1 MGKIKEL
8 ETSLANKIA
17 AGEVVERP
25 SSVVKELLENAID
38 AQATEINIEVEQSG
52 VSSIRVVDNGTGIA
66 QEDLGLVFHRHATS
80 KIVADDDLFHIRTL
94 GFRGEALASISSV
107 AKVTLKTCTDNENG
121 HEIYAE
127 NGKIIH
133 QKPAKAK
140 KGTDIQVDS
149 LFYNTPARLK
159 YIKSLY
165 TELGKITDIVN
176 RMAMSHPEIRISLVS
191 DGKKLLSTNGSGRT
205 NEVMAE
211 IYGMKVA
218 KDLVHISGDTSDY
231 HLEGFVAKPEHSRSN
246 KHYIS
251 IFINGRY
258 IKNFVLNKA
267 ILEGYHTLLTIGRFP
282 ICYINIQMDPIL
294 VDVNVHPTKL
304 EVRLSKED
312 QLYDLIVTKIREA
325 FKDKILIPQNDLN
338 HASKKNKVL
347 ETFEQQKI
355 NFEKQQS
362 QIGETSAPYVH
373 DQKDKNHDV
382 ESHKNNLDSTSSTNN
397 ESTEVSNEL
406 HNHIDD
412 SYLQSQKE
420 VLFDMEQNTSNE
432 YEISNQ
438 QSNDIKGTVSQ
449 TPHRRV
455 PYMEIVGQV
464 HGTYII
470 AQNENGMFM
479 IDQHAAQERIKYE
492 YFREKIGEVTNEVQN
507 LLIPLTFHFSKD
519 EQMIIDQYKDELDKV
534 GVHLEHFGGHD
545 YIVNSYPVWFP
556 KEEAEEII
564 KDMIEL
570 VLKHKSVDVKK
581 IREDAAIMMSCKKS
595 IKANHY
601 LKNNEMADL
610 IDQLREAE
618 DPFTCPHG
626 RPIIINFSNYEL
638 EKLIKTD
645 YKACVV
651 LDMHIGHLKSIMELL
666 KSHSIECYVHID
678 LIKGLSHDE
687 FACEYIIQQYKPKG
701 IVSTKAKV
709 IKKAKMLNTLTIF
722 RVFIIDSQALTRSI
736 ELIKKV
742 EPDYVEVLPGVASK
756 AVSKIQQETSASVI
770 AGGLIDEQS
779 EIREAISNGAKYVT
793 TSYEKLW

>member
-80 KIVADDDLFHIRTL
+80 KIVADNDLFHIRTL

-127 NGKIIH
+127 DGKIIH

-338 HASKKNKVL
+338 HAPKKNKVL

-397 ESTEVSNEL
+397 ESTEISNEL

-432 YEISNQ
+432 YEILNQ

-638 EKLIKTD
+638 EKLFK
-645 YKACVV
+645 
-651 LDMHIGHLKSIMELL
+651 
-666 KSHSIECYVHID
+666 
-678 LIKGLSHDE
+678 
-687 FACEYIIQQYKPKG
+687 
-701 IVSTKAKV
+701 
-709 IKKAKMLNTLTIF
+709 
-722 RVFIIDSQALTRSI
+722 RVM
-736 ELIKKV
+736 
-742 EPDYVEVLPGVASK
+742 
-756 AVSKIQQETSASVI
+756 
-770 AGGLIDEQS
+770 
-779 EIREAISNGAKYVT
+779 
-793 TSYEKLW
+793 

>member
-127 NGKIIH
+127 DGKIIH

-140 KGTDIQVDS
+140 KGTDIQVYS

-338 HASKKNKVL
+338 HAPKKNKVL

-638 EKLIKTD
+638 EKLFK
-645 YKACVV
+645 
-651 LDMHIGHLKSIMELL
+651 
-666 KSHSIECYVHID
+666 
-678 LIKGLSHDE
+678 
-687 FACEYIIQQYKPKG
+687 
-701 IVSTKAKV
+701 
-709 IKKAKMLNTLTIF
+709 
-722 RVFIIDSQALTRSI
+722 RVM
-736 ELIKKV
+736 
-742 EPDYVEVLPGVASK
+742 
-756 AVSKIQQETSASVI
+756 
-770 AGGLIDEQS
+770 
-779 EIREAISNGAKYVT
+779 
-793 TSYEKLW
+793 

>member
-8 ETSLANKIA
+8 QTSLANKIA

-38 AQATEINIEVEQSG
+38 AKSTEINIEVEQSG
-52 VSSIRVVDNGTGIA
+52 ISSIRVVDNGTGIE
-66 QEDLGLVFHRHATS
+66 QDDLDLVFHRHATS
-80 KIVADDDLFHIRTL
+80 KLDADDDLFHIRTL

-107 AKVTLKTCTDNENG
+107 AKVTLKTCTDSENG

-127 NGKIIH
+127 NGEILSR
-133 QKPAKAK
+133 KPAKAK
-140 KGTDIQVDS
+140 KGTDITVSS

-176 RMAMSHPEIRISLVS
+176 RMAMSHPYIRISLIS
-191 DGKKLLSTNGSGRT
+191 DGKTLLKTNGSGKT
-205 NEVMAE
+205 NEVMSE
-211 IYGMKVA
+211 IYGIKVA
-218 KDLVHISGDTSDY
+218 KDLVHIQGDTSDY

-267 ILEGYHTLLTIGRFP
+267 IIEGYHTLLTIGRYP
-282 ICYINIQMDPIL
+282 ICYLNIEMDPIL

-304 EVRLSKED
+304 EVRLSKEE
-312 QLYDLIVTKIREA
+312 QLYQLIVEKIRYA
-325 FKDKILIPQNDLN
+325 FKDRILIPQNDLDRTP
-338 HASKKNKVL
+338 KKNKVL
-347 ETFEQQKI
+347 NQFEQQKLD
-355 NFEKQQS
+355 FERRQQNS
-362 QIGETSAPYVH
+362 NQ
-373 DQKDKNHDV
+373 DKTNSHYYGMS
-382 ESHKNNLDSTSSTNN
+382 ESKLQNPNLEKNDLDNNELIN
-397 ESTEVSNEL
+397 ESTENFV
-406 HNHIDD
+406 HNNKRSDD
-412 SYLQSQKE
+412 KDYFQIQKE
-420 VLFDMEQNTSNE
+420 ILNDLDNGDASLLNDESTNDSEEVVTEQSNNDE
-432 YEISNQ
+432 ASSKTYQTLYSKQDN
-438 QSNDIKGTVSQ
+438 NDIKGKVSN
-449 TPHRRV
+449 TPSRRV
-455 PYMEIVGQV
+455 PYMEVVGQV

-492 YFREKIGEVTNEVQN
+492 YFREKIGEVTNEVQD

-519 EQMIIDQYKDELDKV
+519 EQMIIDQYQDELDKV

-556 KEEAEEII
+556 KAEAEEII
-564 KDMIEL
+564 QDMVEL
-570 VLKHKSVDVKK
+570 VLNDKKVNVKK
-581 IREDAAIMMSCKKS
+581 MREDAAIMMSCKKS

-638 EKLIKTD
+638 EKLFK
-645 YKACVV
+645 
-651 LDMHIGHLKSIMELL
+651 
-666 KSHSIECYVHID
+666 
-678 LIKGLSHDE
+678 
-687 FACEYIIQQYKPKG
+687 
-701 IVSTKAKV
+701 
-709 IKKAKMLNTLTIF
+709 
-722 RVFIIDSQALTRSI
+722 RVM
-736 ELIKKV
+736 
-742 EPDYVEVLPGVASK
+742 
-756 AVSKIQQETSASVI
+756 
-770 AGGLIDEQS
+770 
-779 EIREAISNGAKYVT
+779 
-793 TSYEKLW
+793 

>member
-8 ETSLANKIA
+8 QTSLANKIA

-38 AQATEINIEVEQSG
+38 AQSTEINIEVEQSG
-52 VSSIRVVDNGTGIA
+52 VASIRVVDNGTGIEA
-66 QEDLGLVFHRHATS
+66 DDLSLVFHRHATS
-80 KIVADDDLFHIRTL
+80 KLDADDDLFHIRTL

-107 AKVTLKTCTDNENG
+107 SKVTLRTCTDNESG

-127 NGKIIH
+127 NGEIIN

-140 KGTDIQVDS
+140 KGTDILVES

-176 RMAMSHPEIRISLVS
+176 RMAMSHPDIRISLVS
-191 DGKKLLSTNGSGRT
+191 DGKTLLKTNGSGKT

-218 KDLVHISGDTSDY
+218 KDLVHITGDTSDY
-231 HLEGFVAKPEHSRSN
+231 HLEGYVARPEHSRSN

-267 ILEGYHTLLTIGRFP
+267 IVEGYHTLLTIGRYP

-304 EVRLSKED
+304 EVRLSKEE
-312 QLYDLIVTKIREA
+312 QLYDLIVEKIREA
-325 FKDKILIPQNDLN
+325 FKDKILIPKNDLD
-338 HASKKNKVL
+338 SYPKKNKVL
-347 ETFEQQKI
+347 NSFEQQKLD
-355 NFEKQQS
+355 FERKQNEVQNRS
-362 QIGETSAPYVH
+362 DLSEEQRQEGLDETTFE
-373 DQKDKNHDV
+373 KDKNQNISQV
-382 ESHKNNLDSTSSTNN
+382 NEVN
-397 ESTEVSNEL
+397 ESTLYNDSQYSSRNHDDNYFSNQKDILNEL
-406 HNHIDD
+406 DH
-412 SYLQSQKE
+412 Q
-420 VLFDMEQNTSNE
+420 
-432 YEISNQ
+432 YEILEHEEDQNDE
-438 QSNDIKGTVSQ
+438 DIKGTMSAS
-449 TPHRRV
+449 TRRRV
-455 PYMEIVGQV
+455 PYMEVVGQV

-507 LLIPLTFHFSKD
+507 LLIPMTFHFSKD
-519 EQMIIDQYKDELDKV
+519 EQFIIDQYQEELDRV

-556 KEEAEEII
+556 KAEAEEII

-570 VLKHKSVDVKK
+570 VLENKKIDVKK
-581 IREDAAIMMSCKKS
+581 MREDAAIMMSCKKS

-610 IDQLREAE
+610 IDQLREME

-638 EKLIKTD
+638 EKLFK
-645 YKACVV
+645 
-651 LDMHIGHLKSIMELL
+651 
-666 KSHSIECYVHID
+666 
-678 LIKGLSHDE
+678 
-687 FACEYIIQQYKPKG
+687 
-701 IVSTKAKV
+701 
-709 IKKAKMLNTLTIF
+709 
-722 RVFIIDSQALTRSI
+722 RVM
-736 ELIKKV
+736 
-742 EPDYVEVLPGVASK
+742 
-756 AVSKIQQETSASVI
+756 
-770 AGGLIDEQS
+770 
-779 EIREAISNGAKYVT
+779 
-793 TSYEKLW
+793 

>member
-8 ETSLANKIA
+8 QTSLANKIA

-38 AQATEINIEVEQSG
+38 AKSTEINIEVEQSG
-52 VSSIRVVDNGTGIA
+52 ISSIRVVDNGTGIE
-66 QEDLGLVFHRHATS
+66 QDDLDLVFHRHATS
-80 KIVADDDLFHIRTL
+80 KLDADDDLFHIRTL

-127 NGKIIH
+127 NGEILSR
-133 QKPAKAK
+133 KPAKAK
-140 KGTDIQVDS
+140 KGTDITVSS

-176 RMAMSHPEIRISLVS
+176 RMAMSHPDIRISLIS
-191 DGKKLLSTNGSGRT
+191 DGKTLLKTNGSGKT
-205 NEVMAE
+205 NEVMSE
-211 IYGMKVA
+211 IYGIKVA
-218 KDLVHISGDTSDY
+218 KDLVHIQGDTSDY

-267 ILEGYHTLLTIGRFP
+267 IIEGYHTLLTIGRYP
-282 ICYINIQMDPIL
+282 ICYLNIEMDPIL

-304 EVRLSKED
+304 EVRLSKEE
-312 QLYDLIVTKIREA
+312 QLYQLIVEKIRYA
-325 FKDKILIPQNDLN
+325 FKDRILIPQNDLDRTP
-338 HASKKNKVL
+338 KKNKVL
-347 ETFEQQKI
+347 NQFEQQKLD
-355 NFEKQQS
+355 FERRQRNSNQ
-362 QIGETSAPYVH
+362 
-373 DQKDKNHDV
+373 DKSNSHYYDMS
-382 ESHKNNLDSTSSTNN
+382 ESELQNPNLEKNDLDNNELIN
-397 ESTEVSNEL
+397 ESTESFV
-406 HNHIDD
+406 HNNKRSDD
-412 SYLQSQKE
+412 KDYFQIQKE
-420 VLFDMEQNTSNE
+420 ILNDLDNGDASSLNDESTNDSEEVVTEQNNSDEASSKAYQTLYS
-432 YEISNQ
+432 Q
-438 QSNDIKGTVSQ
+438 QDNNDIKGKVSN
-449 TPHRRV
+449 TPSRRV
-455 PYMEIVGQV
+455 PYMEVVGQV

-492 YFREKIGEVTNEVQN
+492 YFREKIGEVTNEVQD

-519 EQMIIDQYKDELDKV
+519 EQMIIDQYQDELDKV

-556 KEEAEEII
+556 KAEAEEII
-564 KDMIEL
+564 QDMVEL
-570 VLKHKSVDVKK
+570 VLNDKKVNVKK
-581 IREDAAIMMSCKKS
+581 MREDAAIMMSCKKS

-638 EKLIKTD
+638 EKLFK
-645 YKACVV
+645 
-651 LDMHIGHLKSIMELL
+651 
-666 KSHSIECYVHID
+666 
-678 LIKGLSHDE
+678 
-687 FACEYIIQQYKPKG
+687 
-701 IVSTKAKV
+701 
-709 IKKAKMLNTLTIF
+709 
-722 RVFIIDSQALTRSI
+722 RVM
-736 ELIKKV
+736 
-742 EPDYVEVLPGVASK
+742 
-756 AVSKIQQETSASVI
+756 
-770 AGGLIDEQS
+770 
-779 EIREAISNGAKYVT
+779 
-793 TSYEKLW
+793 

>member
-80 KIVADDDLFHIRTL
+80 KIVADNDLFHIRTL

-127 NGKIIH
+127 DGKIIH

-338 HASKKNKVL
+338 HAPKKNKVL

-432 YEISNQ
+432 YEILNQ

-519 EQMIIDQYKDELDKV
+519 EQIIIDQYKDELDKV

-638 EKLIKTD
+638 EKLFK
-645 YKACVV
+645 
-651 LDMHIGHLKSIMELL
+651 
-666 KSHSIECYVHID
+666 
-678 LIKGLSHDE
+678 
-687 FACEYIIQQYKPKG
+687 
-701 IVSTKAKV
+701 
-709 IKKAKMLNTLTIF
+709 
-722 RVFIIDSQALTRSI
+722 RVM
-736 ELIKKV
+736 
-742 EPDYVEVLPGVASK
+742 
-756 AVSKIQQETSASVI
+756 
-770 AGGLIDEQS
+770 
-779 EIREAISNGAKYVT
+779 
-793 TSYEKLW
+793 

>member
-8 ETSLANKIA
+8 QTSLANKIA

-38 AQATEINIEVEQSG
+38 AKSTEINIEVEQSG
-52 VSSIRVVDNGTGIA
+52 ISSIRVVDNGTGIE
-66 QEDLGLVFHRHATS
+66 QDDLDLVFHRHATS
-80 KIVADDDLFHIRTL
+80 KLDADDDLFHIRTL

-107 AKVTLKTCTDNENG
+107 AKVTLKTCTDRENG

-127 NGKIIH
+127 NGEILSR
-133 QKPAKAK
+133 KPAKAK
-140 KGTDIQVDS
+140 KGTDITVSS

-176 RMAMSHPEIRISLVS
+176 RMAMSHPDIRISLIS
-191 DGKKLLSTNGSGRT
+191 DGKTLLKTNGSGKT

-211 IYGMKVA
+211 IYGIKVA
-218 KDLVHISGDTSDY
+218 KDLVHIQGDTSDY

-267 ILEGYHTLLTIGRFP
+267 IIEGYHTLLTIGRYP
-282 ICYINIQMDPIL
+282 ICYLNIEMDPIL

-304 EVRLSKED
+304 EVRLSKEE
-312 QLYDLIVTKIREA
+312 QLYQLIVEKIRYA
-325 FKDKILIPQNDLN
+325 FKDRILIPQNDLDRTP
-338 HASKKNKVL
+338 KKNKVL
-347 ETFEQQKI
+347 NQFEQQKLD
-355 NFEKQQS
+355 FERRQRNSNQDKKIS
-362 QIGETSAPYVH
+362 QYYDMS
-373 DQKDKNHDV
+373 
-382 ESHKNNLDSTSSTNN
+382 ESEVQNPNLDNNELIN
-397 ESTEVSNEL
+397 ESTESFV
-406 HNHIDD
+406 HNNKRSDD
-412 SYLQSQKE
+412 KDYFQIQKE
-420 VLFDMEQNTSNE
+420 ILNDLDKGDALSLNDESTNDSEEVVTEQNNSDEASSKASQTLYS
-432 YEISNQ
+432 Q
-438 QSNDIKGTVSQ
+438 QDNNDIKGKVSN
-449 TPHRRV
+449 TPSRRV
-455 PYMEIVGQV
+455 PYMEVVGQV

-492 YFREKIGEVTNEVQN
+492 YFREKIGEVTNEVQD

-519 EQMIIDQYKDELDKV
+519 EQMIIDQYQDELDKV

-556 KEEAEEII
+556 KAEAEEII
-564 KDMIEL
+564 QDMVEL
-570 VLKHKSVDVKK
+570 VLNDKKVNVKK
-581 IREDAAIMMSCKKS
+581 MREDAAIMMSCKKS

-638 EKLIKTD
+638 EKLFK
-645 YKACVV
+645 
-651 LDMHIGHLKSIMELL
+651 
-666 KSHSIECYVHID
+666 
-678 LIKGLSHDE
+678 
-687 FACEYIIQQYKPKG
+687 
-701 IVSTKAKV
+701 
-709 IKKAKMLNTLTIF
+709 
-722 RVFIIDSQALTRSI
+722 RVM
-736 ELIKKV
+736 
-742 EPDYVEVLPGVASK
+742 
-756 AVSKIQQETSASVI
+756 
-770 AGGLIDEQS
+770 
-779 EIREAISNGAKYVT
+779 
-793 TSYEKLW
+793 

>member
-8 ETSLANKIA
+8 QTSLANKIA

-38 AQATEINIEVEQSG
+38 AQSTEINIEVEQSG
-52 VSSIRVVDNGTGIA
+52 VASIRVVDNGTGIEA
-66 QEDLGLVFHRHATS
+66 DDLSLVFHRHATS
-80 KIVADDDLFHIRTL
+80 KLDADDDLFHIRTL

-107 AKVTLKTCTDNENG
+107 SKVTLRTCTDNENG

-127 NGKIIH
+127 NGEIIN

-140 KGTDIQVDS
+140 KGTDILVES

-176 RMAMSHPEIRISLVS
+176 RMAMSHPDIRISLVS
-191 DGKKLLSTNGSGRT
+191 DGKTLLKTNGSGKT

-218 KDLVHISGDTSDY
+218 KDLVHITGDTSDY
-231 HLEGFVAKPEHSRSN
+231 HLEGYVARPEHSRSN

-267 ILEGYHTLLTIGRFP
+267 IVEGYHTLLTIGRYP

-304 EVRLSKED
+304 EVRLSKEE
-312 QLYDLIVTKIREA
+312 QLYDLIVEKIREA
-325 FKDKILIPQNDLN
+325 FKDKILIPKNDLDT
-338 HASKKNKVL
+338 HPKKNKVL
-347 ETFEQQKI
+347 NSFEQQKLDFERKQI
-355 NFEKQQS
+355 EDPNRSHLSEDEKQDELSGSAFEKDNNQNIS
-362 QIGETSAPYVH
+362 QVNE
-373 DQKDKNHDV
+373 D
-382 ESHKNNLDSTSSTNN
+382 N
-397 ESTEVSNEL
+397 ESTLFNDSQYIKRNHNDHYFNNQKDILNEL
-406 HNHIDD
+406 DNQNET
-412 SYLQSQKE
+412 L
-420 VLFDMEQNTSNE
+420 EQEEDRNE
-432 YEISNQ
+432 
-438 QSNDIKGTVSQ
+438 NDIKGAVSAS
-449 TPHRRV
+449 TRRRV
-455 PYMEIVGQV
+455 PYMEVVGQV

-507 LLIPLTFHFSKD
+507 LLIPMTFHFSKD
-519 EQMIIDQYKDELDKV
+519 EQFIIDQYQEELDRV

-556 KEEAEEII
+556 KAEAEEII

-570 VLKHKSVDVKK
+570 VLENKKIDVKK
-581 IREDAAIMMSCKKS
+581 MRENAAIMMSCKKS

-610 IDQLREAE
+610 IDQLREME

-638 EKLIKTD
+638 EKLFK
-645 YKACVV
+645 
-651 LDMHIGHLKSIMELL
+651 
-666 KSHSIECYVHID
+666 
-678 LIKGLSHDE
+678 
-687 FACEYIIQQYKPKG
+687 
-701 IVSTKAKV
+701 
-709 IKKAKMLNTLTIF
+709 
-722 RVFIIDSQALTRSI
+722 RVM
-736 ELIKKV
+736 
-742 EPDYVEVLPGVASK
+742 
-756 AVSKIQQETSASVI
+756 
-770 AGGLIDEQS
+770 
-779 EIREAISNGAKYVT
+779 
-793 TSYEKLW
+793 

>member
-8 ETSLANKIA
+8 QTSLANKIA

-38 AQATEINIEVEQSG
+38 AKSTEINIEVEQSG
-52 VSSIRVVDNGTGIA
+52 ISSIRVVDNGTGIE
-66 QEDLGLVFHRHATS
+66 QDDLDLVFHRHATS
-80 KIVADDDLFHIRTL
+80 KLDADDDLFHIRTL

-107 AKVTLKTCTDNENG
+107 AKVTLKTCTDSENG

-127 NGKIIH
+127 NGEILSR
-133 QKPAKAK
+133 KPAKAK
-140 KGTDIQVDS
+140 KGTDITVSS

-176 RMAMSHPEIRISLVS
+176 RMAMSHPYIRISLIS
-191 DGKKLLSTNGSGRT
+191 DGKTLLKTNGSGKT
-205 NEVMAE
+205 NEVMSE
-211 IYGMKVA
+211 IYGIKVA
-218 KDLVHISGDTSDY
+218 KDLVHIQGDTSDY

-267 ILEGYHTLLTIGRFP
+267 IIEGYHTLLTIGRYP
-282 ICYINIQMDPIL
+282 ICYLNIEMDPIL

-304 EVRLSKED
+304 EVRLSKEE
-312 QLYDLIVTKIREA
+312 QLYQLIVEKIRYA
-325 FKDKILIPQNDLN
+325 FKDRILIPQNDLDRTP
-338 HASKKNKVL
+338 KKNKVL
-347 ETFEQQKI
+347 NQFEQQKLD
-355 NFEKQQS
+355 FERRQQNS
-362 QIGETSAPYVH
+362 NQ
-373 DQKDKNHDV
+373 DKTNSHYYGMS
-382 ESHKNNLDSTSSTNN
+382 ESKLQNPNLEKNDLDNNELIN
-397 ESTEVSNEL
+397 ESTENFE
-406 HNHIDD
+406 HNNKRSDD
-412 SYLQSQKE
+412 KDYFQIQKE
-420 VLFDMEQNTSNE
+420 ILNDLDNGDASLLNDESTNDSEEVVTEQSNNDE
-432 YEISNQ
+432 ASSKTYQTLYSKQDN
-438 QSNDIKGTVSQ
+438 NDIKGKVSN
-449 TPHRRV
+449 TPSRRV
-455 PYMEIVGQV
+455 PYMEVVGQV

-492 YFREKIGEVTNEVQN
+492 YFREKIGEVTNEVQD

-519 EQMIIDQYKDELDKV
+519 EQMIIDQYQDELDKV

-556 KEEAEEII
+556 KAEAEEII
-564 KDMIEL
+564 QDMVEL
-570 VLKHKSVDVKK
+570 VLNDKKVNVKK
-581 IREDAAIMMSCKKS
+581 MREDAAIMMSCKKS

-638 EKLIKTD
+638 EKLFK
-645 YKACVV
+645 
-651 LDMHIGHLKSIMELL
+651 
-666 KSHSIECYVHID
+666 
-678 LIKGLSHDE
+678 
-687 FACEYIIQQYKPKG
+687 
-701 IVSTKAKV
+701 
-709 IKKAKMLNTLTIF
+709 
-722 RVFIIDSQALTRSI
+722 RVM
-736 ELIKKV
+736 
-742 EPDYVEVLPGVASK
+742 
-756 AVSKIQQETSASVI
+756 
-770 AGGLIDEQS
+770 
-779 EIREAISNGAKYVT
+779 
-793 TSYEKLW
+793 

>member
-127 NGKIIH
+127 DGKIIH

-251 IFINGRY
+251 IFINSRY

-338 HASKKNKVL
+338 HAPKKNKVL

-406 HNHIDD
+406 HNYIDD

-638 EKLIKTD
+638 EKLFKR
-645 YKACVV
+645 
-651 LDMHIGHLKSIMELL
+651 
-666 KSHSIECYVHID
+666 
-678 LIKGLSHDE
+678 
-687 FACEYIIQQYKPKG
+687 
-701 IVSTKAKV
+701 V
-709 IKKAKMLNTLTIF
+709 I
-722 RVFIIDSQALTRSI
+722 
-736 ELIKKV
+736 
-742 EPDYVEVLPGVASK
+742 
-756 AVSKIQQETSASVI
+756 
-770 AGGLIDEQS
+770 
-779 EIREAISNGAKYVT
+779 
-793 TSYEKLW
+793 

>member
-140 KGTDIQVDS
+140 KGTDRQVDS

-338 HASKKNKVL
+338 HAPKKNKVL

-638 EKLIKTD
+638 EKLFK
-645 YKACVV
+645 
-651 LDMHIGHLKSIMELL
+651 
-666 KSHSIECYVHID
+666 
-678 LIKGLSHDE
+678 
-687 FACEYIIQQYKPKG
+687 
-701 IVSTKAKV
+701 
-709 IKKAKMLNTLTIF
+709 
-722 RVFIIDSQALTRSI
+722 RVM
-736 ELIKKV
+736 
-742 EPDYVEVLPGVASK
+742 
-756 AVSKIQQETSASVI
+756 
-770 AGGLIDEQS
+770 
-779 EIREAISNGAKYVT
+779 
-793 TSYEKLW
+793 

>member
-80 KIVADDDLFHIRTL
+80 KIVADNDLFHIRTL

-338 HASKKNKVL
+338 HAPKKNKVL

-432 YEISNQ
+432 YEILNQ

-638 EKLIKTD
+638 EKLFK
-645 YKACVV
+645 
-651 LDMHIGHLKSIMELL
+651 
-666 KSHSIECYVHID
+666 
-678 LIKGLSHDE
+678 
-687 FACEYIIQQYKPKG
+687 
-701 IVSTKAKV
+701 
-709 IKKAKMLNTLTIF
+709 
-722 RVFIIDSQALTRSI
+722 RVM
-736 ELIKKV
+736 
-742 EPDYVEVLPGVASK
+742 
-756 AVSKIQQETSASVI
+756 
-770 AGGLIDEQS
+770 
-779 EIREAISNGAKYVT
+779 
-793 TSYEKLW
+793 

>member
-127 NGKIIH
+127 DGKIIH

-338 HASKKNKVL
+338 HAPKKNKVL

-382 ESHKNNLDSTSSTNN
+382 ESHNNNLDSTSSTNN

-638 EKLIKTD
+638 EKLFK
-645 YKACVV
+645 
-651 LDMHIGHLKSIMELL
+651 
-666 KSHSIECYVHID
+666 
-678 LIKGLSHDE
+678 
-687 FACEYIIQQYKPKG
+687 
-701 IVSTKAKV
+701 
-709 IKKAKMLNTLTIF
+709 
-722 RVFIIDSQALTRSI
+722 RVM
-736 ELIKKV
+736 
-742 EPDYVEVLPGVASK
+742 
-756 AVSKIQQETSASVI
+756 
-770 AGGLIDEQS
+770 
-779 EIREAISNGAKYVT
+779 
-793 TSYEKLW
+793 

>member
-127 NGKIIH
+127 DGKIIH
-133 QKPAKAK
+133 EKPAKAK
-140 KGTDIQVDS
+140 KGTDIQVES

-191 DGKKLLSTNGSGRT
+191 DGKKILSTNGSGRT

-338 HASKKNKVL
+338 RTPKKNKVL

-382 ESHKNNLDSTSSTNN
+382 ESHRNNLDSTSSTNN

-406 HNHIDD
+406 NNHIDD
-412 SYLQSQKE
+412 TYLQSQKE
-420 VLFDMEQNTSNE
+420 VLFDMEQDTSNE
-432 YEISNQ
+432 YEILNQ
-438 QSNDIKGTVSQ
+438 QSKDIKGTVSQ

-556 KEEAEEII
+556 KVEAEEII

-638 EKLIKTD
+638 EKLFK
-645 YKACVV
+645 
-651 LDMHIGHLKSIMELL
+651 
-666 KSHSIECYVHID
+666 
-678 LIKGLSHDE
+678 
-687 FACEYIIQQYKPKG
+687 
-701 IVSTKAKV
+701 
-709 IKKAKMLNTLTIF
+709 
-722 RVFIIDSQALTRSI
+722 RVM
-736 ELIKKV
+736 
-742 EPDYVEVLPGVASK
+742 
-756 AVSKIQQETSASVI
+756 
-770 AGGLIDEQS
+770 
-779 EIREAISNGAKYVT
+779 
-793 TSYEKLW
+793 

>member
-8 ETSLANKIA
+8 QTSLANKIA

-38 AQATEINIEVEQSG
+38 AHSTEINIEVEQSG
-52 VSSIRVVDNGTGIA
+52 ISSIRVVDNGTGIE
-66 QEDLGLVFHRHATS
+66 QDDLDLVFHRHATS
-80 KIVADDDLFHIRTL
+80 KLDADDDLFHIRTL

-107 AKVTLKTCTDNENG
+107 AKVTLKTCTDSENG

-127 NGKIIH
+127 NGEILSR
-133 QKPAKAK
+133 KPAKAK
-140 KGTDIQVDS
+140 KGTDITVAS

-176 RMAMSHPEIRISLVS
+176 RMAMSHPDIRISLIS
-191 DGKKLLSTNGSGRT
+191 DGKTLLKTNGSGKT

-211 IYGMKVA
+211 IYGIKVA
-218 KDLVHISGDTSDY
+218 KDLVHIQGDTSDY

-267 ILEGYHTLLTIGRFP
+267 IIEGYHTLLTIGRYP
-282 ICYINIQMDPIL
+282 ICYLNIEMDPIL

-304 EVRLSKED
+304 EVRLSKEE
-312 QLYDLIVTKIREA
+312 QLYQLIVEKIREA
-325 FKDKILIPQNDLN
+325 FKDRILIPQNDLDRRP
-338 HASKKNKVL
+338 KKNKVL
-347 ETFEQQKI
+347 NQFEQQKI
-355 NFEKQQS
+355 DFERRQQNLN
-362 QIGETSAPYVH
+362 QETATPTY
-373 DQKDKNHDV
+373 K
-382 ESHKNNLDSTSSTNN
+382 TSSDSNDDNLNESNYEYDALDNKDSIN
-397 ESTEVSNEL
+397 ESTESIV
-406 HNHIDD
+406 HNNKRADD
-412 SYLQSQKE
+412 KDYFQIQKE
-420 VLFDMEQNTSNE
+420 ILNE
-432 YEISNQ
+432 MDSDTTNPDNQDINYATKGASEANMSDEIAPKDQ
-438 QSNDIKGTVSQ
+438 QALYQPQDSNDIKGKVSN
-449 TPHRRV
+449 TPSRRV
-455 PYMEIVGQV
+455 PYMEVVGQV

-492 YFREKIGEVTNEVQN
+492 YFREKIGEVTNEVQD

-519 EQMIIDQYKDELDKV
+519 EQMIIDQYQEELDKV

-556 KEEAEEII
+556 KAEAEEII
-564 KDMIEL
+564 QDMVEL
-570 VLKHKSVDVKK
+570 VLNDKKISVKK
-581 IREDAAIMMSCKKS
+581 MREDAAIMMSCKKS

-638 EKLIKTD
+638 EKLFK
-645 YKACVV
+645 
-651 LDMHIGHLKSIMELL
+651 
-666 KSHSIECYVHID
+666 
-678 LIKGLSHDE
+678 
-687 FACEYIIQQYKPKG
+687 
-701 IVSTKAKV
+701 
-709 IKKAKMLNTLTIF
+709 
-722 RVFIIDSQALTRSI
+722 RVM
-736 ELIKKV
+736 
-742 EPDYVEVLPGVASK
+742 
-756 AVSKIQQETSASVI
+756 
-770 AGGLIDEQS
+770 
-779 EIREAISNGAKYVT
+779 
-793 TSYEKLW
+793 

>member
-8 ETSLANKIA
+8 QTSLANKIA

-38 AQATEINIEVEQSG
+38 AQSTEINIEVEQSG
-52 VSSIRVVDNGTGIA
+52 VASIRVVDNGTGIEA
-66 QEDLGLVFHRHATS
+66 DDLSLVFHRHATS
-80 KIVADDDLFHIRTL
+80 KLDADDDLFHIRTL

-107 AKVTLKTCTDNENG
+107 SKVTLRTCTDNENG

-127 NGKIIH
+127 NGEIIN

-140 KGTDIQVDS
+140 KGTDILVES

-176 RMAMSHPEIRISLVS
+176 RMAMSHPDIRISLVS
-191 DGKKLLSTNGSGRT
+191 DGKTLLKTNGSGKT

-218 KDLVHISGDTSDY
+218 KDLVHITGDTSDY
-231 HLEGFVAKPEHSRSN
+231 HLEGYVARPEHSRSN

-267 ILEGYHTLLTIGRFP
+267 IVEGYHTLLTIGRYP

-304 EVRLSKED
+304 EVRLSKEE
-312 QLYDLIVTKIREA
+312 QLYDLIVEKIREA
-325 FKDKILIPQNDLN
+325 FKDKILIPKNDLDT
-338 HASKKNKVL
+338 HPKKNKVL
-347 ETFEQQKI
+347 NSFEQQKLDFERKQ
-355 NFEKQQS
+355 NEVQNRSQLDEDEKQDELSGSAFEKDNNQNIS
-362 QIGETSAPYVH
+362 QVNE
-373 DQKDKNHDV
+373 D
-382 ESHKNNLDSTSSTNN
+382 N
-397 ESTEVSNEL
+397 ESTLFNDSQYIKRNHDDHYFNNPKEILNEL
-406 HNHIDD
+406 DNQNET
-412 SYLQSQKE
+412 L
-420 VLFDMEQNTSNE
+420 EQEEDRNE
-432 YEISNQ
+432 
-438 QSNDIKGTVSQ
+438 NDIKGAVSAS
-449 TPHRRV
+449 TRRRV
-455 PYMEIVGQV
+455 PYMEVVGQV

-470 AQNENGMFM
+470 AQNENGMFL

-507 LLIPLTFHFSKD
+507 LLIPMTFHFSKD
-519 EQMIIDQYKDELDKV
+519 EQFIIDQYQEELDRV

-556 KEEAEEII
+556 KAEAEEII

-570 VLKHKSVDVKK
+570 VLENKKIDVKK
-581 IREDAAIMMSCKKS
+581 MREDAAIMMSCKKS

-601 LKNNEMADL
+601 LKNNEMTDL
-610 IDQLREAE
+610 IDQLREME

-638 EKLIKTD
+638 EKLFK
-645 YKACVV
+645 
-651 LDMHIGHLKSIMELL
+651 
-666 KSHSIECYVHID
+666 
-678 LIKGLSHDE
+678 
-687 FACEYIIQQYKPKG
+687 
-701 IVSTKAKV
+701 
-709 IKKAKMLNTLTIF
+709 
-722 RVFIIDSQALTRSI
+722 RVM
-736 ELIKKV
+736 
-742 EPDYVEVLPGVASK
+742 
-756 AVSKIQQETSASVI
+756 
-770 AGGLIDEQS
+770 
-779 EIREAISNGAKYVT
+779 
-793 TSYEKLW
+793 

>member
-52 VSSIRVVDNGTGIA
+52 ISAIRVVDNGTGIA

-127 NGKIIH
+127 DGKIIH

-338 HASKKNKVL
+338 HAPKKNKVL

-406 HNHIDD
+406 HNYIDD

-556 KEEAEEII
+556 KVEAEEII

-638 EKLIKTD
+638 EKLFK
-645 YKACVV
+645 
-651 LDMHIGHLKSIMELL
+651 
-666 KSHSIECYVHID
+666 
-678 LIKGLSHDE
+678 
-687 FACEYIIQQYKPKG
+687 
-701 IVSTKAKV
+701 
-709 IKKAKMLNTLTIF
+709 
-722 RVFIIDSQALTRSI
+722 RVM
-736 ELIKKV
+736 
-742 EPDYVEVLPGVASK
+742 
-756 AVSKIQQETSASVI
+756 
-770 AGGLIDEQS
+770 
-779 EIREAISNGAKYVT
+779 
-793 TSYEKLW
+793 

>member
-8 ETSLANKIA
+8 QTSLANKIA

-38 AQATEINIEVEQSG
+38 AKSTEINIEVEQSG
-52 VSSIRVVDNGTGIA
+52 ISSIRVVDNGTGIE
-66 QEDLGLVFHRHATS
+66 QDDLDLVFHRHATS
-80 KIVADDDLFHIRTL
+80 KLDADDDLFHIRTL

-127 NGKIIH
+127 KGEILSR
-133 QKPAKAK
+133 KPAKAK
-140 KGTDIQVDS
+140 KGTDITVSS

-176 RMAMSHPEIRISLVS
+176 RMAMSHPDIRISLIS
-191 DGKKLLSTNGSGRT
+191 DGKTLLKTNGSGKT
-205 NEVMAE
+205 NEVMSE
-211 IYGMKVA
+211 IYGIKVA
-218 KDLVHISGDTSDY
+218 KDLVHIQGDTSDY

-267 ILEGYHTLLTIGRFP
+267 IIEGYHTLLTIGRYP
-282 ICYINIQMDPIL
+282 ICYLNIEMDPIL

-304 EVRLSKED
+304 EVRLSKEE
-312 QLYDLIVTKIREA
+312 QLYQLIVEKIRYA
-325 FKDKILIPQNDLN
+325 FKDRILIPQNDLDRTP
-338 HASKKNKVL
+338 KKNKVL
-347 ETFEQQKI
+347 NQFEQQKLD
-355 NFEKQQS
+355 FERRQRNTNQDNS
-362 QIGETSAPYVH
+362 NSHYY
-373 DQKDKNHDV
+373 DMS
-382 ESHKNNLDSTSSTNN
+382 ESEVQNSNLDNNELIN
-397 ESTEVSNEL
+397 ESTESFVYNNKRS
-406 HNHIDD
+406 DD
-412 SYLQSQKE
+412 KDYFQIQKE
-420 VLFDMEQNTSNE
+420 ILNDLDNGDVSSLNDESTNDSEEVVTEQNNSDEASSKAYQTLYS
-432 YEISNQ
+432 Q
-438 QSNDIKGTVSQ
+438 QDNNDIKGKVSN
-449 TPHRRV
+449 TPSRRV
-455 PYMEIVGQV
+455 PYMEVVGQV

-492 YFREKIGEVTNEVQN
+492 YFREKIGEVTNEVQD

-519 EQMIIDQYKDELDKV
+519 EQMIIDQYQDELDKV
-534 GVHLEHFGGHD
+534 GVHLEHFGGHV

-556 KEEAEEII
+556 KAEAEEII
-564 KDMIEL
+564 QDMVEL
-570 VLKHKSVDVKK
+570 VLNDKKVNVKK
-581 IREDAAIMMSCKKS
+581 MREDAAIMMSCKKS

-638 EKLIKTD
+638 EKLFK
-645 YKACVV
+645 
-651 LDMHIGHLKSIMELL
+651 
-666 KSHSIECYVHID
+666 
-678 LIKGLSHDE
+678 
-687 FACEYIIQQYKPKG
+687 
-701 IVSTKAKV
+701 
-709 IKKAKMLNTLTIF
+709 
-722 RVFIIDSQALTRSI
+722 RVM
-736 ELIKKV
+736 
-742 EPDYVEVLPGVASK
+742 
-756 AVSKIQQETSASVI
+756 
-770 AGGLIDEQS
+770 
-779 EIREAISNGAKYVT
+779 
-793 TSYEKLW
+793 

>member
-338 HASKKNKVL
+338 HAPKKNKVL

-382 ESHKNNLDSTSSTNN
+382 ESHRNNLDSTSSANN

-556 KEEAEEII
+556 KVEAEEII

-638 EKLIKTD
+638 EKLFK
-645 YKACVV
+645 
-651 LDMHIGHLKSIMELL
+651 
-666 KSHSIECYVHID
+666 
-678 LIKGLSHDE
+678 
-687 FACEYIIQQYKPKG
+687 
-701 IVSTKAKV
+701 
-709 IKKAKMLNTLTIF
+709 
-722 RVFIIDSQALTRSI
+722 RVM
-736 ELIKKV
+736 
-742 EPDYVEVLPGVASK
+742 
-756 AVSKIQQETSASVI
+756 
-770 AGGLIDEQS
+770 
-779 EIREAISNGAKYVT
+779 
-793 TSYEKLW
+793 

>member
-8 ETSLANKIA
+8 QTSLANKIA

-38 AQATEINIEVEQSG
+38 ADATEINIEVEQSG
-52 VSSIRVVDNGTGIA
+52 ISSIRVVDNGSGIE
-66 QEDLGLVFHRHATS
+66 QDDLALVFHRHATS
-80 KIVADDDLFHIRTL
+80 KLDADDDLFHIRTL

-121 HEIYAE
+121 HEVYAE
-127 NGKIIH
+127 NGVIIN

-140 KGTDIQVDS
+140 KGTDILVES

-176 RMAMSHPEIRISLVS
+176 RMAMSHPNIRISLVS
-191 DGKKLLSTNGSGRT
+191 DGKTLISTNGSRRT

-218 KDLVHISGDTSDY
+218 KDLVHISGNTSDY

-246 KHYIS
+246 RHYIS

-267 ILEGYHTLLTIGRFP
+267 IQEGYHTLLTIGRFP

-304 EVRLSKED
+304 EVRLSKEE
-312 QLYDLIVTKIREA
+312 QLYELIVNKIREA
-325 FKDKILIPQNDLN
+325 FKDRILIPQNDLD
-338 HASKKNKVL
+338 HSSKKNKVL
-347 ETFEQQKI
+347 EIFEQQKMD
-355 NFEKQQS
+355 FEKKNASATGQDTSKYRFSQGQS
-362 QIGETSAPYVH
+362 TSDKKDLEVNESLNEDVYETASENDYSHSEVSQYIQRTNE
-373 DQKDKNHDV
+373 DNYFQNQKDI
-382 ESHKNNLDSTSSTNN
+382 LN
-397 ESTEVSNEL
+397 EMEIEALRNDDFSNDE
-406 HNHIDD
+406 
-412 SYLQSQKE
+412 
-420 VLFDMEQNTSNE
+420 
-432 YEISNQ
+432 
-438 QSNDIKGTVSQ
+438 NDIKGTVSK
-449 TPHRRV
+449 TPNRRV
-455 PYMEIVGQV
+455 PYMEVVGQV

-492 YFREKIGEVTNEVQN
+492 YFRDKIDEVSNEVQN

-519 EQMIIDQYKDELDKV
+519 EQMIIDQYKEELDKV

-556 KEEAEEII
+556 KRETEEII

-570 VLKHKSVDVKK
+570 VLKHKKVDVRKM
-581 IREDAAIMMSCKKS
+581 REDAAIMMSRKKS

-638 EKLIKTD
+638 EKLFK
-645 YKACVV
+645 
-651 LDMHIGHLKSIMELL
+651 
-666 KSHSIECYVHID
+666 
-678 LIKGLSHDE
+678 
-687 FACEYIIQQYKPKG
+687 
-701 IVSTKAKV
+701 
-709 IKKAKMLNTLTIF
+709 
-722 RVFIIDSQALTRSI
+722 RVM
-736 ELIKKV
+736 
-742 EPDYVEVLPGVASK
+742 
-756 AVSKIQQETSASVI
+756 
-770 AGGLIDEQS
+770 
-779 EIREAISNGAKYVT
+779 
-793 TSYEKLW
+793 

>member
-231 HLEGFVAKPEHSRSN
+231 HFEGFVAKPEHSRSN

-638 EKLIKTD
+638 EKLFK
-645 YKACVV
+645 
-651 LDMHIGHLKSIMELL
+651 
-666 KSHSIECYVHID
+666 
-678 LIKGLSHDE
+678 
-687 FACEYIIQQYKPKG
+687 
-701 IVSTKAKV
+701 
-709 IKKAKMLNTLTIF
+709 
-722 RVFIIDSQALTRSI
+722 RVM
-736 ELIKKV
+736 
-742 EPDYVEVLPGVASK
+742 
-756 AVSKIQQETSASVI
+756 
-770 AGGLIDEQS
+770 
-779 EIREAISNGAKYVT
+779 
-793 TSYEKLW
+793 

>member
-127 NGKIIH
+127 DGKIIH

-282 ICYINIQMDPIL
+282 ICYINIQMNPIL

-338 HASKKNKVL
+338 HAPKKNKVL

-406 HNHIDD
+406 HNYIDD

-638 EKLIKTD
+638 EKLFK
-645 YKACVV
+645 
-651 LDMHIGHLKSIMELL
+651 
-666 KSHSIECYVHID
+666 
-678 LIKGLSHDE
+678 
-687 FACEYIIQQYKPKG
+687 
-701 IVSTKAKV
+701 
-709 IKKAKMLNTLTIF
+709 
-722 RVFIIDSQALTRSI
+722 RVM
-736 ELIKKV
+736 
-742 EPDYVEVLPGVASK
+742 
-756 AVSKIQQETSASVI
+756 
-770 AGGLIDEQS
+770 
-779 EIREAISNGAKYVT
+779 
-793 TSYEKLW
+793 

>member
-127 NGKIIH
+127 DGKIIH

-231 HLEGFVAKPEHSRSN
+231 HLEGLVAKPEHSRSN

-338 HASKKNKVL
+338 HAPKKNKVL

-406 HNHIDD
+406 HNYIDD

-638 EKLIKTD
+638 EKLFK
-645 YKACVV
+645 
-651 LDMHIGHLKSIMELL
+651 
-666 KSHSIECYVHID
+666 
-678 LIKGLSHDE
+678 
-687 FACEYIIQQYKPKG
+687 
-701 IVSTKAKV
+701 
-709 IKKAKMLNTLTIF
+709 
-722 RVFIIDSQALTRSI
+722 RVM
-736 ELIKKV
+736 
-742 EPDYVEVLPGVASK
+742 
-756 AVSKIQQETSASVI
+756 
-770 AGGLIDEQS
+770 
-779 EIREAISNGAKYVT
+779 
-793 TSYEKLW
+793 

>member
-127 NGKIIH
+127 DGKIIH

-176 RMAMSHPEIRISLVS
+176 RMAMSHPEIRIFLVS

-338 HASKKNKVL
+338 HAPKKNKVL

-638 EKLIKTD
+638 EKLFK
-645 YKACVV
+645 
-651 LDMHIGHLKSIMELL
+651 
-666 KSHSIECYVHID
+666 
-678 LIKGLSHDE
+678 
-687 FACEYIIQQYKPKG
+687 
-701 IVSTKAKV
+701 
-709 IKKAKMLNTLTIF
+709 
-722 RVFIIDSQALTRSI
+722 RVM
-736 ELIKKV
+736 
-742 EPDYVEVLPGVASK
+742 
-756 AVSKIQQETSASVI
+756 
-770 AGGLIDEQS
+770 
-779 EIREAISNGAKYVT
+779 
-793 TSYEKLW
+793 